1 MKLLLENWREYI
13 KEVEAFDDIATTPE
27 QIQQSI
33 DWFYTSPD
41 FDRGKKKGEESWEGH
56 TIITYGLSKGDE
68 FHFVVNKDGNPVA
81 YVATAPFREGY
92 AVGNVRKSVKK
103 PWASQLYQWLIDRYG
118 VLYSDKAQ
126 TTDGAKTWDRFPSA
140 KRVETCCE
148 DGKGR
153 WRYRIGKEVNEIFGM
168 GKKKYIDLD
177 ETHLYSI
184 MNSKVVVDHLV
195 DTLERKDFLSTTR
208 TIIKDALE
216 DLIEVYEKKIDPML
230 SRLMI
235 AKNQIDKG
243 THRIESITTE
253 AVPAYLDDVIV
264 SWEDDSDLLRQLIEV
279 VVNTRN
285 KMQGAYKKHRNRAN
299 LPAHK
304 PKPGM
309 HDLEKLMGQAKV
321 REEVNEIFGFGRK
334 KKKKARVTLNQ
345 LQNIYANY
353 REYMKHYYRYSGRKT
368 IKDLVRD
375 SAKKKRIR
383 EIEELI
389 PHIQSDII
397 VIKKL
402 IEDMASGEYYWP
414 EELQRMDR
422 RLIPNFNDWNLLSDP
437 EKFLDKMLW
446 RMNAAEKNLKNLHR
460 RYAKGLGFDRYTGD
474 VEADYEAIKDFMA
487 TAKER

>member
-13 KEVEAFDDIATTPE
+13 KEQE
-27 QIQQSI
+27 
-33 DWFYTSPD
+33 
-41 FDRGKKKGEESWEGH
+41 
-56 TIITYGLSKGDE
+56 
-68 FHFVVNKDGNPVA
+68 
-81 YVATAPFREGY
+81 
-92 AVGNVRKSVKK
+92 
-103 PWASQLYQWLIDRYG
+103 
-118 VLYSDKAQ
+118 
-126 TTDGAKTWDRFPSA
+126 
-140 KRVETCCE
+140 
-148 DGKGR
+148 
-153 WRYRIGKEVNEIFGM
+153 EVNEIFGM

-235 AKNQIDKG
+235 AKSQIDKG

-279 VVNTRN
+279 VTNTRN

-309 HDLEKLMGQAKV
+309 HDLEKLMG
-321 REEVNEIFGFGRK
+321 
-334 KKKKARVTLNQ
+334 
-345 LQNIYANY
+345 
-353 REYMKHYYRYSGRKT
+353 
-368 IKDLVRD
+368 
-375 SAKKKRIR
+375 
-383 EIEELI
+383 
-389 PHIQSDII
+389 
-397 VIKKL
+397 
-402 IEDMASGEYYWP
+402 
-414 EELQRMDR
+414 
-422 RLIPNFNDWNLLSDP
+422 
-437 EKFLDKMLW
+437 
-446 RMNAAEKNLKNLHR
+446 
-460 RYAKGLGFDRYTGD
+460 
-474 VEADYEAIKDFMA
+474 